1 MTDNQYEAHKWLLN
15 KEDDDKIVTSE
26 DELRELEERRRKLLD
41 QGVGTYDAE
50 KIRGGSDPNPSE
62 SKFIEFSYL
71 SEQIEAKKKK
81 IADKNIRK
89 YQVIERVSDPLL
101 RAFLIGRYIN
111 GKIWEQVGRDHNYEK
126 SQAHKI
132 GMKALDA
139 VYPFIMEVKR
149 G

>member
-1 MTDNQYEAHKWLLN
+1 MTNNQYEAHKWLLN

-126 SQAHKI
+126 SQAHEI

>member
-1 MTDNQYEAHKWLLN
+1 MTDQQYEAHKWLLN

-26 DELRELEERRRKLLD
+26 DELRELVERRSKLLD
-41 QGVGTYDAE
+41 QGVGNYDAE

-71 SEQIEAKKKK
+71 SAQIEEKEKR
-81 IADKNIRK
+81 IASKNIQK
-89 YQVIERVSDPLL
+89 YQVIEKVSDPLL

-126 SQAHKI
+126 SQAHDI
-132 GMKALDA
+132 GLKALDA
-139 VYPFIMEVKR
+139 VYPYVKEAKY

>member
-62 SKFIEFSYL
+62 SKFIEYSYL
-71 SEQIEAKKKK
+71 SEQIEAKEKK

-126 SQAHKI
+126 SQAHEI